1 MKQHAGHGIV
11 TMHGLADVDR
21 AAVVQ
26 LAALCN
32 KREGLDLPFN
42 LDGAG
47 PGHGQAVN
55 QVLYYRYGELIGFVS
70 LEGGQPIE
78 VCGMV
83 HPAHRRKGI
92 GRALLAAAQAECRRR
107 GLHSLLLV
115 CDEAARS
122 GRAFVAAVGAQY
134 CFAEYRMV
142 LDRAGISRPQPRPDA
157 LQLRPATTEDAGA
170 LASLIAASF
179 GDPEDEVW
187 QRVVQWLQE
196 PSRRFYMATVH
207 GDKPIGSLGAA
218 GFGPQV
224 YITAFGVLPE
234 HRGRG
239 YGRQMLVDTID
250 LLLAQNWQQV
260 LIEVETENRN
270 ALSLYQSC
278 GFKEAATYGFYH
290 LEIDTVPRWAPE
302 SAACASL

>member
-1 MKQHAGHGIV
+1 MTRWQWRKVAAVGAVTPRIAAQLGGCEMKQHA
-11 TMHGLADVDR
+11 
-21 AAVVQ
+21 
-26 LAALCN
+26 
-32 KREGLDLPFN
+32 
-42 LDGAG
+42 
-47 PGHGQAVN
+47 GHGQAVN
-55 QVLYYRYGELIGFVS
+55 QVLYYRDGELIGFVS

-92 GRALLAAAQAECRRR
+92 GRALLAATQEECRRR
-107 GLHSLLLV
+107 GLRSLLLV

-134 CFAEYRMV
+134 RFAEHRMV

-157 LQLRPATTEDAGA
+157 LQLRPATTEDAGM

-196 PSRRFYMATVH
+196 PSRRFYMATLH
-207 GDKPIGSLGAA
+207 DKPIGSLGAA

-234 HRGRG
+234 YRGRG

-250 LLLAQNWQQV
+250 LLLAECWQQV

-278 GFKEAATYGFYH
+278 GFIEATTYGFYH
-290 LEIDTVPRWAPE
+290 LEIDTVPLKVGGPLG
-302 SAACASL
+302 SLHGA